1 MQRLIGQKYFL
12 ENLDTVACI
21 SGMVFGILIT
31 SLYLISKTIHLL
43 MLGLALTCASLVYL
57 ALKNR
62 QNVPNA
68 SIHKSTKILYEIIFF
83 LLFSTSLIVLFTN
96 ENRPFSYFILIALSS
111 GFLALSILHIKTQ
124 FEIIIQILKIFM
136 ISFNLKYSLFISFA
150 GSGVDY
156 WGHLKLNSLLAQQG
170 FINVLLDKEQF
181 FPLMHIQTAVYQI
194 ITNTPIKDA
203 SNFAIILPL
212 VISSICVFLVARKL
226 FDEKIGLLAMLIVNI
241 TDFHT
246 YWGYAPQTTTF
257 GICIFFFLIF
267 VIFQMA
273 ISNQNR
279 IIWLVIEIIFFLSL
293 ILTHAVSSF
302 ILLVTIT
309 GLFVGSYAYKK
320 FFDNH
325 ANVFP
330 PILVLFL
337 YVIILLQHW
346 FIAIYSEMSGQPF
359 FNLIVSNLN
368 YYITEHAQFLNRPES
383 FVQYSTTLP
392 PFIEQV
398 DNTAGLTL
406 LMFLAAIGCFVWL
419 SKKHRNRFTFSILTC
434 TILLLGITFGFPLF
448 GIRNIIPSR
457 WFAFMYFFL
466 SIMAACAVLIMLTR
480 IPKQR
485 LKQFILLVII
495 VSLTFFMT
503 TSTIS
508 NLDNPLWLKES
519 TISTS
524 YTFQELKGAETLS
537 YYSDAV
543 FSDSAY
549 GGSII
554 VDYYGIQTT
563 SLYSRDM
570 SIRTGKIFVWRKYMI
585 DRPIRTFITL
595 NGYYQP
601 VEDTLILGPTFHK
614 ELEKMQKIYENNDVQ
629 GYYIV

>member
-1 MQRLIGQKYFL
+1 MQRLVGQKSFL

-21 SGMVFGILIT
+21 SGIVFGILIT

-43 MLGLALTCASLVYL
+43 MLGLALTFASLVYL
-57 ALKNR
+57 VIKDRKKISNI
-62 QNVPNA
+62 PITS
-68 SIHKSTKILYEIIFF
+68 SIKIFFEIIFF
-83 LLFSTSLIVLFTN
+83 FLFSMSLWVLHSN
-96 ENRPFSYFILIALSS
+96 EGRPFLYFMLISLCA
-111 GFLALSILHIKTQ
+111 GFLALSILYIKTNVDTA
-124 FEIIIQILKIFM
+124 IQIVKIFLV
-136 ISFNLKYSLFISFA
+136 SFNLKYSNFLFFG

-156 WGHLKLNSLLAQQG
+156 WVHLRMNNALAFEG
-170 FINVLLDKEQF
+170 FVKILTGKESY
-181 FPLMHIQTAVYQI
+181 FPLMHIHTAVYQI

-226 FDEKIGLLAMLIVNI
+226 FDQKIGLLAMLIVNI

-246 YWGYAPQTTTF
+246 YWGYTPQTTTF

-320 FFDNH
+320 FYDNH

-337 YVIILLQHW
+337 YGIILLQHW

-419 SKKHRNRFTFSILTC
+419 SKKYRNRFTFSILTC

-448 GIRNIIPSR
+448 GLRNIIPSR

-466 SIMAACAVLIMLTR
+466 SIMAACAVLILLTR

-537 YYSDAV
+537 RYSDAV

-554 VDYYGIQTT
+554 IDYYGIQTT
-563 SLYSRDM
+563 SLYSRDL

-585 DRPIRTFITL
+585 DRPIQLYTNIK
-595 NGYYQP
+595 GYYQP
-601 VEDTLILGPTFHK
+601 LEMPVILGQDFIK
-614 ELEKMQKIYENNDVQ
+614 NLETTQKIYSNEDVS
-629 GYYIV
+629 GFYL